1 MNLKLSSLRV
11 GYALGGRLAPKRT
24 VEHAASLFSTPLSS
38 SRARA
43 TAAIAATDAR
53 RETLIVNGERIA
65 IYVWGDPSTQP
76 YVLLVHGWSSFGLR
90 FQPWAAKLRAL
101 GYALVSFDQPGH
113 GMSTGSR
120 CLLTDFARTVREV
133 GSHYGNAAA
142 VIAHSM
148 GGAAVTMAMGA
159 AWRAERVV
167 LIAPASDPVDATRRF
182 ARMVGLSEHLR
193 ERMHATFE
201 RRTGVSIH
209 DLQAHRH
216 VLAFSQPALIVH
228 DLDDPDVP
236 WEEGERYARFWPGAR
251 LFTTQ
256 GLGHRRILEDTA
268 VMDASLAFLQ
278 GETIG
283 ERVVSTHALPF
294 GLV

>member
-1 MNLKLSSLRV
+1 MNLKLSTLRV
-11 GYALGGRLAPKRT
+11 GYAVGGRLLPRRT
-24 VEHAASLFSTPLSS
+24 TEHAAGLFSTPLSS

-43 TAAIAATDAR
+43 TAALAETDAR
-53 RETLIVNGERIA
+53 RETLTVNSERIA
-65 IYVWGDPSTQP
+65 TYVWGDPATQP
-76 YVLLVHGWSSFGLR
+76 YVLFMHGWSSFGLR
-90 FQPWAAKLRAL
+90 FRPWVAKLRAL
-101 GYALVSFDQPGH
+101 GYAMVGFDQPGH
-113 GMSTGSR
+113 GMSTGNR
-120 CLLTDFARTVREV
+120 CLLTDFVQTAREV

-148 GGAAVTMAMGA
+148 GGAAVTMAMGQP
-159 AWRAERVV
+159 WRAERVV
-167 LIAPASDPVDATRRF
+167 LIAPAADPVDATRRF

-193 ERMHATFE
+193 ERMSAMFE
-201 RRTGVSIH
+201 RHTGVSIH

-228 DLDDPDVP
+228 DLDDLDVP
-236 WEEGERYARFWPGAR
+236 WEEGERYARFWPDAR
-251 LFTTQ
+251 LLTTQ
-256 GLGHRRILEDTA
+256 GLGHRRILEDMS

-278 GETIG
+278 GERIG